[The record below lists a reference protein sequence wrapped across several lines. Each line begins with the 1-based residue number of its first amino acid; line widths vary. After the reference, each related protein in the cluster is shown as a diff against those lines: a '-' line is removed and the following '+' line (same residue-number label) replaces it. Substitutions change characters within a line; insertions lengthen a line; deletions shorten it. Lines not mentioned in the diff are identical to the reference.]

1 MASEILCD
9 LIQPL
14 LLDPT
19 STSKLL
25 FHVFPS
31 SSIPKLLHVCVLSH
45 FSRVWLFL
53 TPWIVAHQAP
63 LSMRIPQA
71 RILEWLAISLS
82 AEPSSG
88 PLHVLCLLSEM
99 SFPHIF
105 LPLPL
110 FLFFIFLFICSECC
124 HTLKWN
130 SHGFTWV
137 PHPDPPSHLSLHL
150 FPLGFPSAPGP
161 SACLMHP
168 TWAGDVFHPR

>member
-82 AEPSSG
+82 AEPSSCMCYAF
-88 PLHVLCLLSEM
+88 CLKCLSL
-99 SFPHIF
+99 IF
-105 LPLPL
+105 FYHSLFFY
-110 FLFFIFLFICSECC
+110 FLFFYLFVVSVVI
-124 HTLKWN
+124 HWN
-130 SHGFTWV
+130 ETAMGLHGF
-137 PHPDPPSHLSLHL
+137 PILIPPPTSLSTCSL
-150 FPLGFPSAPGP
+150 
-161 SACLMHP
+161 
-168 TWAGDVFHPR
+168 